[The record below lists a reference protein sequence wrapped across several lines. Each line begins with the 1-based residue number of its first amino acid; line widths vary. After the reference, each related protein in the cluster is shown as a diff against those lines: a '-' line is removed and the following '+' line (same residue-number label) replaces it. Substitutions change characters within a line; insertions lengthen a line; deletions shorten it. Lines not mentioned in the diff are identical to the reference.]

1 MDKKTQHLILRAQKN
16 EITEHHIYHLLSNK
30 TKSKHN
36 KEVLEHIAKD
46 ELGHYNYWKKL
57 SKKEVH
63 PDKFKIFI
71 FTLIAKIF
79 GLAFTLK
86 LMESGEKTAKK
97 AYKKLGN
104 YHGVKRIIHD
114 EYVHEKDILRM
125 LREERIEYASSTV
138 LGLNDALVELTGAL
152 AGLTLALQNSVLV
165 ATSGLIIGVAASL
178 SMAASEYLSSK
189 EEKNKCPVKSAFYTG
204 TAYILTVILLILP
217 YFIFDNIYTSL
228 FVMVLVGILIVATY
242 TFYMSIAKE
251 QKFWPK
257 FIQMVSISLTVALIS
272 FIVGVLVR
280 GYFGI
285 EA

>member
-1 MDKKTQHLILRAQKN
+1 MDKKTLHLILRAQKN
-16 EITEHHIYHLLSNK
+16 EITEHHIYHNLANK
-30 TKSKHN
+30 TKSEHN
-36 KEVLEHIAKD
+36 KKVLEHIAKD

-63 PDKFKIFI
+63 PDKLKIFL
-71 FTLIAKIF
+71 FTIIATIF

-114 EYVHEKDILRM
+114 EYVHERDILRM

-152 AGLTLALQNSVLV
+152 AGLTLALQNSVLI

-189 EEKNKCPVKSAFYTG
+189 EEKNKCPLKSAFYTG
-204 TAYILTVILLILP
+204 SAYIITVILLILP
-217 YFIFDNIYTSL
+217 YLLFDNIYTSL
-228 FVMVLVGILIVATY
+228 FVMLLIGILIVATY
-242 TFYMSIAKE
+242 TFYMSVAKE
-251 QKFWPK
+251 KKFWPR
-257 FIQMVSISLTVALIS
+257 FLQMILISLVVALIS
-272 FIVGVLVR
+272 FGIGFIIR
-280 GYFGI
+280 AYFGI
-285 EA
+285 EI

>member
-1 MDKKTQHLILRAQKN
+1 MDKKTLRLILRAQEN
-16 EITEHHIYHLLSNK
+16 EITEHHIYNNLANK

-36 KEVLEHIAKD
+36 KKVLEHIAKD

-63 PDKFKIFI
+63 PDRLKIF
-71 FTLIAKIF
+71 FYTLSATIF

-97 AYKKLGN
+97 VYNKLGN

-114 EYVHEKDILRM
+114 EYVHERDILRM

-152 AGLTLALQNSVLV
+152 AGLTLALQNNILV
-165 ATSGLIIGVAASL
+165 ATSGLIIGVAAAL

-189 EEKNKCPVKSAFYTG
+189 EEKNKCPLKSAFYTG
-204 TAYILTVILLILP
+204 SAYIVTVILLISP
-217 YFIFDNIYTSL
+217 YFIFDSIYTSL
-228 FVMVLVGILIVATY
+228 LVMLLIGILIVATY
-242 TFYMSIAKE
+242 TFYMSVAKE
-251 QKFWPK
+251 KKFWPR
-257 FIQMVSISLTVALIS
+257 FIQMILISLTVALIS
-272 FIVGVLVR
+272 FGIGYIIR
-280 GYFGI
+280 AYFGI
-285 EA
+285 EI